1 MYSEGCNDG
10 LVFNPE
16 NNQTKSSGIET
27 TSPNLFLSV
36 PGLMELS
43 VCFASEPAIDYSGSM
58 PSLPSLLW
66 PPRLRDQASWTL
78 SALAQGSPI
87 TRVCKPCAAL
97 GRAPRTCCK
106 PCTIPGCSCFV
117 LASSLHSAVWFKVQS
132 WFSFDLGRLLPV
144 CVRLAAGMWT
154 IRNVYLSQHHAEFQ
168 LDFIC
173 CNWKIQDH
181 DLYVILLIAN
191 NGEYWL
197 EYNQV

>member
-16 NNQTKSSGIET
+16 NNQSKSSGIET

-66 PPRLRDQASWTL
+66 PPCLRDQASWTL

-132 WFSFDLGRLLPV
+132 
-144 CVRLAAGMWT
+144 
-154 IRNVYLSQHHAEFQ
+154 
-168 LDFIC
+168 
-173 CNWKIQDH
+173 
-181 DLYVILLIAN
+181 
-191 NGEYWL
+191 
-197 EYNQV
+197 